1 MELVVILWIGLL
13 ILFLVV
19 EAACPL
25 HLVSL
30 WFAVGS
36 LAALGA
42 YALGGA
48 FWLQI
53 LVFCLVSGVLLV
65 ALWPLSKRF
74 LKPKIVSTNID
85 AVVGSAGYVTIAI
98 DNLKAEGQV
107 KLGGMDWTA
116 RSTTGKAIPVGT
128 LVKVDRIEGV
138 KAFVSEAEVPAGV

>member
-36 LAALGA
+36 LAALGV

-74 LKPKIVSTNID
+74 LKPNIVSTNID

-107 KLGGMDWTA
+107 KLAGMEWTA
-116 RSTTGKAIPVGT
+116 RSTSGKVIPAGT

>member
-36 LAALGA
+36 LAALGV

-48 FWLQI
+48 FWQI

-74 LKPKIVSTNID
+74 LKPNIVSTNID

-107 KLGGMDWTA
+107 KLAGMEWTA
-116 RSTTGKAIPVGT
+116 RSTSGKIIPAGT